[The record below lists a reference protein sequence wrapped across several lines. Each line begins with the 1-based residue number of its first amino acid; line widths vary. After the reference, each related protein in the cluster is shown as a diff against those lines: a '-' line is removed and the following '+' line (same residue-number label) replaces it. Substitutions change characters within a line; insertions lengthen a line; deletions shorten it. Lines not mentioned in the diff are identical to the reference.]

1 MSAEYDHVTK
11 LRLASLEA
19 RVSALEAASGNGP
32 SPSLGRMLTTKEA
45 APILGV
51 SETTLKRLINMGKIK
66 AKRESNGSGAR
77 SISRISEAELRRYM
91 ESDDDDDER

>member
-1 MSAEYDHVTK
+1 MSEDIVTK
-11 LRLASLEA
+11 LRLAALEA
-19 RVSALEAASGNGP
+19 RVASLEAGAS
-32 SPSLGRMLTTKEA
+32 SPAPALGRMLTTKEA

-51 SETTLKRLINMGKIK
+51 SETTLKRLISTGKIR

-91 ESDDDDDER
+91 ESDDDEKDGGS